1 MKRDKP
7 AGQESATHVPEPDD
21 RRADIAAVLHA
32 RAQALARR
40 AEPAESGQ
48 TLEVLEFRLASER
61 YAMETRYVRA
71 VHPLRNLAPLPC
83 TPAFVTGVVNLR
95 GHIVPVLDLKKF
107 FGLAEQGLTDLHRV
121 IVVGDGDFEFGL
133 LADIDVGMRTIPA
146 NRIQPAPPTLD
157 GVGADYL
164 KGVMPD
170 GLVLLD
176 MATILADPRIL
187 VDESPEGID

>member
-1 MKRDKP
+1 MKRDTP
-7 AGQESATHVPEPDD
+7 AGRESAAHVPEPDNQ
-21 RRADIAAVLHA
+21 RTDIAAVLQA

-71 VHPLRNLAPLPC
+71 VHPLRNLSPLPC

-107 FGLAEQGLTDLHRV
+107 FGLPEQGLTDLHRV
-121 IVVGDGDFEFGL
+121 ILVGDGDFEFGL
-133 LADIDVGMRTIPA
+133 LADVDVGMRAIPA
-146 NRIQPAPPTLD
+146 DRIQPAPVTLD